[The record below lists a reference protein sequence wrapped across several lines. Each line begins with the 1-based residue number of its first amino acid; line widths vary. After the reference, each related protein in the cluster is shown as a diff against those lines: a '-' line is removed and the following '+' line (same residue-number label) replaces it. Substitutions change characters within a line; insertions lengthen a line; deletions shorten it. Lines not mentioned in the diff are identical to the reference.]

1 MRTASD
7 RELLEDAR
15 DVMLAAIKAGDWK
28 VDGACD
34 PEMVLLR
41 IAERLNRCGD
51 CGKPNAPE
59 HTCIPEKI
67 THDIKS
73 KMGDW

>member
-1 MRTASD
+1 VRTASD

-34 PEMVLLR
+34 PETVLLR
-41 IAERLNRCGD
+41 IACRLAQ
-51 CGKPNAPE
+51 PNDVR
-59 HTCIPEKI
+59 
-67 THDIKS
+67 THDVKS
-73 KMGDW
+73 KIGDW